1 MTSIKNRFILNYI
14 LIFCMLALS
23 AAYIIQYILGH
34 QPCNLCLIER
44 IPYLMTIIFISLI
57 FILKKYEKLISIII
71 ALLFA
76 FGAAVS
82 IYHVGIEQG
91 IFKESLV
98 CDLVKGEM
106 NNITPSEILKELEKK
121 TVSCKVVSFRFLGFS
136 LATFNTIISFL
147 LSAIMIVNIKNYG
160 KN

>member
-1 MTSIKNRFILNYI
+1 M
-14 LIFCMLALS
+14 
-23 AAYIIQYILGH
+23 
-34 QPCNLCLIER
+34 
-44 IPYLMTIIFISLI
+44 
-57 FILKKYEKLISIII
+57 FILKKYEKIISIII
-71 ALLFA
+71 ALLFV
-76 FGAAVS
+76 FGTVVS

-98 CDLVKGEM
+98 CDLVKAEM

-121 TVSCKVVSFRFLGFS
+121 TVSCKVVTFRFLGFS
-136 LATFNTIISFL
+136 LATFNTIISFI

>member
-1 MTSIKNRFILNYI
+1 
-14 LIFCMLALS
+14 MLALS